1 LLQWQGKYVTAEPLF
16 RHAFAIKKKRLGPDH
31 PDVALTLN
39 GLALLLCR
47 LGRLDAA
54 LPLQERATL
63 ISHRRGD
70 TKKEAEYRGDV
81 DKMRSGAEYPHEI

>member
-54 LPLQERATL
+54 LPLQERATA
-63 ISHRRGD
+63 IKERRGD
-70 TKKEAEYRGDV
+70 ADAAEYRRELEG
-81 DKMRSGAEYPHEI
+81 MRRGPPHPYD

>member
-54 LPLQERATL
+54 LPLQEKATS
-63 ISHRRGD
+63 ISKRRGD
-70 TKKEAEYRGDV
+70 AKEAEYRGEL
-81 DKMRSGAEYPHEI
+81 DKMRSGAPYPDKQ